1 MEQQARSLFASG
13 RNLRIFFEYVFEK
26 SKGLEL
32 AVKTI
37 PHDTAVPLLRCNR
50 YSVLLLSN
58 KFYLKGAVIE
68 ALCEYIENSTTKA
81 LTKDD
86 WSSIV
91 RPK

>member
-1 MEQQARSLFASG
+1 MILQSRCFA
-13 RNLRIFFEYVFEK
+13 V
-26 SKGLEL
+26 
-32 AVKTI
+32 
-37 PHDTAVPLLRCNR
+37 NR

-68 ALCEYIENSTTKA
+68 ALCEYIEKGTTKA

>member
-13 RNLRIFFEYVFEK
+13 KNLRVFFEYVFEK
-26 SKGLEL
+26 SKGSEL

-37 PHDTAVPLLRCNR
+37 PHDTAAPLLRCKC

-58 KFYLKGAVIE
+58 KFYMKGAVIE
-68 ALCEYIENSTTKA
+68 ALCEYIETATTKD